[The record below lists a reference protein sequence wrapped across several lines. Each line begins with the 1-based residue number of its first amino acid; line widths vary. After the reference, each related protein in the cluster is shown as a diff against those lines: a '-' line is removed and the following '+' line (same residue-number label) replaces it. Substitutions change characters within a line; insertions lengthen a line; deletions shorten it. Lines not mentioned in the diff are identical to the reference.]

1 MTDPCLT
8 EGPLRVGIDGG
19 ATKTRLILTD
29 SDGRILLEQTGPG
42 CNPSHLGPEGARAL
56 IRRLLRDLVS
66 GLPGIHHRIEMTRLF
81 MAGDPLFWR
90 GFATSL
96 TGFGKVKADL
106 DSIPVLQLACG
117 SDSGLVIHGGTGSFV
132 AARGPDGRSH
142 YAGGLGWRIGD
153 PGSAHD
159 LGVHATRQALMVTDG
174 WSPPNPVST
183 AVLEALGHTNRR
195 DLLKR
200 LYTANEPG
208 ALLAGLAP
216 IVSGL
221 AEGGCAEAIALIHD
235 SVQPLVDLAAQVAE
249 QIGLPSG
256 FLCGLSGKLFN
267 LSVAATIATGRMS
280 QPDLAARTTRITD
293 EPIEGVRRIL
303 AAL

>member
-8 EGPLRVGIDGG
+8 EGALRVGIDGG
-19 ATKTRLILTD
+19 ATKTHLILTD
-29 SDGRILLEQTGPG
+29 TGGRILLEKVGPG

-90 GFATSL
+90 GFASSL
-96 TGFGKVKADL
+96 TGFGKVEADL

-117 SDSGLVIHGGTGSFV
+117 SEPGLAIHGGTGSFV

-159 LGVHATRQALMVTDG
+159 LGVRATRLALMVSDG
-174 WSPPNPVST
+174 WSLPNPVSN
-183 AVLEALGHTNRR
+183 AVLEALGHSSRR

-200 LYTANEPG
+200 LYTANEPS
-208 ALLAGLAP
+208 ALLAGIAP
-216 IVSGL
+216 IVNGL
-221 AEGGCAEAIALIHD
+221 ATEGCPEAINLMKE
-235 SVQPLVDLAAQVAE
+235 SVQPLVDLATDVAAQLA
-249 QIGLPSG
+249 LTPG
-256 FLCGLSGKLFN
+256 FPCGLSGKLFH
-267 LSVAATIATGRMS
+267 SPVATAVATDRLS
-280 QPDLAARTTRITD
+280 QPDLAAQINRITD
-293 EPIEGVRRIL
+293 EPIEGVRQIL
-303 AAL
+303 AGL